1 MDTWLFDQQL
11 FRAIYQSKDLIS
23 SSICHTEG
31 GSLIW
36 SDSTLARVGRCVNI
50 VASPGKCA
58 GNFDKTEELISSPT
72 TTDQVVYVPLHD
84 WHETSSNDMNHQG
97 KRGDVSE
104 TCSLD
109 TLISVCRREGATTT
123 MKDACHMTPEI
134 QRVVATYLGA
144 KSKNCLIV
152 CIGWNARNIDTE
164 IRVQTNVVNQ
174 RLGLNNQLGAEP
186 GTRGRV
192 KSNTTDLV

>member
-1 MDTWLFDQQL
+1 MYYGASLNLHSVTVFGPGSNGYSITKIRIYLNFYLLVEMDTRLFDQQL

-36 SDSTLARVGRCVNI
+36 SDSTLARVGRCVTSRYCSVNI

-58 GNFDKTEELISSPT
+58 GNFNKTEELISSPS

-109 TLISVCRREGATTT
+109 TLISVCRREGAY
-123 MKDACHMTPEI
+123 HHNE
-134 QRVVATYLGA
+134 G
-144 KSKNCLIV
+144 CLPHD
-152 CIGWNARNIDTE
+152 ARNPTFCGNISWCQ
-164 IRVQTNVVNQ
+164 I
-174 RLGLNNQLGAEP
+174 
-186 GTRGRV
+186 
-192 KSNTTDLV
+192 